1 MLIIDRAEQELHK
14 TKEERDRVLREKEI
28 QIEILNMKVNS
39 MSGQY
44 EYLFNVSPC
53 TLYTFIANCVTVYKK
68 FMILQINLLIRH
80 ESKF

>member
-1 MLIIDRAEQELHK
+1 MLIIERAEQELHK
-14 TKEERDRVLREKEI
+14 TKEERDRVLREKDI

-53 TLYTFIANCVTVYKK
+53 TLCTFIAACVYCIRK
-68 FMILQINLLIRH
+68 INDITDQ
-80 ESKF
+80 FTY

>member
-1 MLIIDRAEQELHK
+1 MVFIVEKSEQELHK

-44 EYLFNVSPC
+44 EYLFNVSPYN
-53 TLYTFIANCVTVYKK
+53 LFTFIADT
-68 FMILQINLLIRH
+68 LLL
-80 ESKF
+80 